1 MRTRSQSRI
10 TAILIALVAAMGCL
24 ILLQGTTHADK
35 SSIGIESKV
44 AAGYQGMYELGQWY
58 PVRISL
64 TNRSDRHLQGEL
76 VFSTYSTEY
85 GASDYVVETE
95 LPMESEV
102 EVVIGV
108 PGMNLDK
115 ENNTIRFFEHSY
127 KEGKSIPINGDT
139 YATGR
144 SVTGNYVIGVVSRD
158 PDTFNF
164 MPALN
169 QRGYSIAVIPMQTE
183 ELPDEATMLA
193 MFDTIVLNDVA
204 TGNWDSS
211 HVAAVKEW
219 VAMGGTL
226 VLSGGSGYA
235 KTAEA
240 FQEMAPVTGS
250 GTIVIENPSAIAAAG
265 GTETKLSAPI
275 TVSVGEQKSGSVKL
289 TEGGIPIAVHH
300 QYGFGS
306 VIYAAFDASLEP
318 MASWPGSAMLW
329 AKLLQGSSSVLQLN
343 VSTKSGDNM
352 LYSMNQWIDTFPTIK
367 PPSFSLLLLLFC
379 IYILIAAPLLYV
391 LLSRL
396 DRREWAWWIIPS
408 LAVVMGAAVLYVG
421 AGDKRVPSAH
431 SIEVI
436 RLSNDGH
443 AVSYGG
449 AGVFSPTGGTVTM
462 QFADERMLRLY
473 GNDNSFGGGL
483 SGSGNHQ
490 VLQGSHAVS
499 ARWHNVPYW
508 STRKVW
514 MELKLMSPEQSGS
527 LQAEFA
533 PGSGGLKLKVTNR
546 TIDDLHDVALLMN
559 GSVLP
564 IGSLLRGES
573 GEVTLSGTA
582 ASAGNYQYF
591 QYGDTMFPYPNGAQ
605 VDENYRQRDMINY
618 LMNDY
623 SGGLMPNEP
632 TIVAIS
638 EVEASPFTMNG
649 KAVKSDNLRLWLYE
663 LDEMETSASGL
674 NPEET
679 LEPVIVSSSL
689 ESMEQMRKGALI
701 VGKGEL
707 IMEYLVPD
715 DTADLEAVHIKYPT
729 TLKQPGVQFTIW
741 HEAGAEWVELQEGE
755 LPEPRQ
761 YIIEGHT
768 IRVKLEST
776 VHQETTLPQIAIKG
790 AMGNE

>member
-1 MRTRSQSRI
+1 MRTKSQSRI
-10 TAILIALVAAMGCL
+10 RALLIALVGAMGCL
-24 ILLQGTTHADK
+24 ILLQGTTYADK

-44 AAGYQGMYELGQWY
+44 AAGYQGMYEPGQWY

-115 ENNTIRFFEHSY
+115 ENNTIRFFEQSY

-144 SVTGNYVIGVVSRD
+144 SVTGNDVIGVISRD

-164 MPALN
+164 MPTLN

-183 ELPDEATMLA
+183 ELPDEATMLD

-211 HVAAVKEW
+211 RIAAVKEW
-219 VAMGGTL
+219 VAKGGTL

-250 GTIVIENPSAIAAAG
+250 GTTVVKNPKAIAAAG
-265 GTETKLSAPI
+265 GTESKLSGPI
-275 TVSVGEQKSGSVKL
+275 TVSIGEQTRGSIKL
-289 TEGGIPIAVHH
+289 TEGDIPIAVL
-300 QYGFGS
+300 QEYGFGS
-306 VIYAAFDASLEP
+306 VIYAAFDSSLEP

-329 AKLLQGSSSVLQLN
+329 AKLLQGSTSALQLN
-343 VSTKSGDNM
+343 ASPKGGDNM

-367 PPSFSLLLLLFC
+367 PPSFSLLLVLFC
-379 IYILIAAPLLYV
+379 TYILIAAPLLYA

-396 DRREWAWWIIPS
+396 DRREWAWWIVPS
-408 LAVVMGAAVLYVG
+408 LAVVMGAAVLFAG

-436 RLSNDGH
+436 QLSSDGH

-473 GNDNSFGGGL
+473 GNDNSFRGGL
-483 SGSGNHQ
+483 SESVNHQ
-490 VLQGSHAVS
+490 VLQGRHAIS

-514 MELKLMSPEQSGS
+514 MERKLMSPEQSGS
-527 LQAEFA
+527 LQADFV
-533 PGSGGLKLKVTNR
+533 SGNRDMKLKVTNR
-546 TIDDLHDVALLMN
+546 TTDDLHDVALLMN

-564 IGSLLRGES
+564 IGNLPRGNS
-573 GEVTLSGTA
+573 GEVTLSGLT
-582 ASAGNYQYF
+582 ASAGNNHYF
-591 QYGDTMFPYPNGAQ
+591 HYGDTMFPYPNGDLI
-605 VDENYRQRDMINY
+605 DESYRQRDMVNY
-618 LMNDY
+618 FMNDY
-623 SGGLMPNEP
+623 TGGLMQNKP
-632 TIVAIS
+632 TIVAFS
-638 EVEASPFTMNG
+638 EVGASPFTMNG
-649 KAVKSDNLRLWLYE
+649 KSVKSDNLRLWLYE
-663 LDEMETSASGL
+663 LDDMETSAIGL
-674 NPEET
+674 NREET

-689 ESMEQMRKGALI
+689 ESMEQMRYGALL
-701 VGKGEL
+701 VGEGEL

-715 DTADLEAVHIKYPT
+715 HTAELDNVHIKYPMT
-729 TLKQPGVQFTIW
+729 FKQPGVHYTIW
-741 HEAGAEWVELQEGE
+741 HEAGSEWVELQEGE
-755 LPEPRQ
+755 LPEPDD

-776 VHQETTLPQIAIKG
+776 VHQETTLPQITIKG
-790 AMGNE
+790 ANDDE